1 MNKKRLV
8 VTAALAASV
17 AFSGVTAAGTASAAE
32 AKTEKTSVTLQQ
44 LYSAYG
50 INLDEL
56 LSKLQQNG
64 GFNWSGL
71 IIFKPLPKPTPGPS
85 ASPKP
90 SPTAKPTTTPAPTA
104 KPTVTPSP
112 TAKPTTTPAPTAKPT
127 VTPSPTAKPTTTP
140 QPTTAPI
147 GDFEQQV
154 VSLVNQERAKQGLG
168 ALSSDAELAK
178 VADVKAK
185 DMYDNNYF
193 DHNSPTYGSPF
204 DMMKSFGVSYNYA
217 GENIAKGQR
226 TAEQVM
232 NDWMNSPGHR
242 ANIMNGNYTKI
253 GVAYYNG
260 VWVQM
265 FKG

>member
-32 AKTEKTSVTLQQ
+32 AKTEKTSVILQQ
-44 LYSAYG
+44 LYNAYG

-56 LSKLQQNG
+56 LSKLQQNS

-90 SPTAKPTTTPAPTA
+90 TAKPTTTPAPTA
-104 KPTVTPSP
+104 KPIVTRS
-112 TAKPTTTPAPTAKPT
+112 PAPTAKPT
-127 VTPSPTAKPTTTP
+127 ATPAPTAKPTTTP
-140 QPTTAPI
+140 QPTAAPI

-154 VSLVNQERAKQGLG
+154 VNLVNQERAKQGLG

-204 DMMKSFGVSYNYA
+204 DMMRSFGVSYNYA